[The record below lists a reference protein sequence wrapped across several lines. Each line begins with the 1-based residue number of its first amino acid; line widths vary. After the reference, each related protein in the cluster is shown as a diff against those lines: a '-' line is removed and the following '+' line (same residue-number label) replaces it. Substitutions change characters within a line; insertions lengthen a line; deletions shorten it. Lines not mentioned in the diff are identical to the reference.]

1 MCPRK
6 GLEGQKGRSIPQNAK
21 VKGEGEDLVSSRGSP
36 ARMLGHDGVVGQDFR
51 EMSLKG
57 PLIVKSLFKEEGHEQ
72 GKNKEGG
79 NDIDFRAFWSS
90 DSD

>member
-36 ARMLGHDGVVGQDFR
+36 VRMLGDDGVVGQDFSGDVTQR
-51 EMSLKG
+51 TTYSQI
-57 PLIVKSLFKEEGHEQ
+57 IVQRGRTRAGEEQ
-72 GKNKEGG
+72 GGG
-79 NDIDFRAFWSS
+79 K
-90 DSD
+90 